1 MSTTVCVKCGTEFQ
15 TNQMVC
21 MKCGALLFDPS
32 ISTVHLRIDPN
43 LLRLR
48 RNQDQVDK
56 SGGPERVVTLHI
68 RGLVEKLIFEE
79 GTEIVLGRL
88 DLKNP
93 TGTRFDLTPFGA
105 HERGVSREHAL
116 LRFADG
122 KLTITDLNTVNG
134 TSVNT
139 QRLNPNK
146 PHEMHNN
153 DEVMLGRLSLVVRFE
168 PAVETMKLPII
179 PEDMT
184 KPILTV
190 NVAGGDEDTFRG
202 PPVSAAN
209 DGSGEPKKTEP
220 LPPETASKQTGEG
233 KMP

>member
-1 MSTTVCVKCGTEFQ
+1 
-15 TNQMVC
+15 

-48 RNQDQVDK
+48 RNQEEVDK
-56 SGGPERVVTLHI
+56 SGGLERVVSLHI

-79 GTEIVLGRL
+79 GTEVVLGRL

-93 TGTRFDLTPFGA
+93 SGTRFDLTPFGA

-122 KLTITDLNTVNG
+122 KLTITDLNSVNG

-153 DEVMLGRLSLVVRFE
+153 DEVMVGRLSLVVRFE
-168 PAVETMKLPII
+168 PGVETMKLPII

-184 KPILTV
+184 KPLL
-190 NVAGGDEDTFRG
+190 NVKMPDPDEDTFRG
-202 PPVSAAN
+202 PPVSATG
-209 DGSGEPKKTEP
+209 DGSSEPKKTEP
-220 LPPETASKQTGEG
+220 LPPETAANQTGEG
-233 KMP
+233 KAP

>member
-1 MSTTVCVKCGTEFQ
+1 
-15 TNQMVC
+15 

-32 ISTVHLRIDPN
+32 TSTVHLRIDPN

-48 RNQDQVDK
+48 RNQEEQVDK
-56 SGGPERVVTLHI
+56 SGGPERVVSLHI

-105 HERGVSREHAL
+105 HERGVSREHAV

-122 KLTITDLNTVNG
+122 KLTITDLNSVNG

-153 DEVMLGRLSLVVRFE
+153 DEVMVGRLSLVVRFE
-168 PAVETMKLPII
+168 PAVETLKIPIV
-179 PEDMT
+179 EADMT
-184 KPILTV
+184 KPLLNMAI
-190 NVAGGDEDTFRG
+190 AGSDEDTFRG
-202 PPVSAAN
+202 TPVSAAN

-220 LPPETASKQTGEG
+220 LPPEPTSKQTGEG
-233 KMP
+233 KAP